1 MGDALRVE
9 LEYSDAVCLAEVN
22 TTANNVYHEILCRIF
37 WTEYVP
43 KRKCKALLLDTT
55 YSVIDWLPDL
65 FVRISWS
72 GRIHPV
78 LNV

>member
-37 WTEYVP
+37 
-43 KRKCKALLLDTT
+43 
-55 YSVIDWLPDL
+55 
-65 FVRISWS
+65 
-72 GRIHPV
+72 
-78 LNV
+78 